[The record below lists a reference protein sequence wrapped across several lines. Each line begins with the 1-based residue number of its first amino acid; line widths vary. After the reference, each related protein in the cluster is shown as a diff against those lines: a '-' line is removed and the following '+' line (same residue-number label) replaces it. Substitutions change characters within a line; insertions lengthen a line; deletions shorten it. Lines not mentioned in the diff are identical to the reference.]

1 MWHKLGHSTIVE
13 WPSLLQFTIVNCSKL
28 YPAPTPF
35 SFWALTANARLQTY
49 LLRVA
54 FSIRVYHFDS
64 CSFTLLD
71 SSTCT
76 DIKPTCQR
84 SVVVHCLADW
94 SWNMIFIEPDGWE
107 LPSSSIKAGLTPT
120 RAREFRKR
128 RKMNK
133 WRQKCERGKNEVER
147 RGGTSL
153 GSGSGSQ

>member
-1 MWHKLGHSTIVE
+1 MRHKLGHS
-13 WPSLLQFTIVNCSKL
+13 TIVNCSKL
-28 YPAPTPF
+28 YPAPMPF
-35 SFWALTANARLQTY
+35 SFWVLTANARLQTY

-54 FSIRVYHFDS
+54 FSTGVHYFDS
-64 CSFTLLD
+64 SFTLLD

-76 DIKPTCQR
+76 DIKPTGQR
-84 SVVVHCLADW
+84 SVVVHYLADW